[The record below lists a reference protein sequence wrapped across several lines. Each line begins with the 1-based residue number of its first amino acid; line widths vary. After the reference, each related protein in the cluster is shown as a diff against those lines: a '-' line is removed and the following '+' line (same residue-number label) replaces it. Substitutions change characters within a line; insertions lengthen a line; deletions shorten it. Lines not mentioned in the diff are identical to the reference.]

1 MRHFAMWPLG
11 WQAACGAE
19 NVALF
24 GEIGLVNCPECR
36 TVVARAEYLARPAG
50 ATA

>member
-1 MRHFAMWPLG
+1 MRHFALWPLT

-24 GEIGLVNCPECR
+24 GERDLVNCAECLA
-36 TVVARAEYLARPAG
+36 VVARAEYLAKPVG